1 MYVVVATMQDSLD
14 TQHCVRVM
22 CNCYSYLHSGVCRIS
37 LCFTSNV
44 LYIVPVSP
52 SVGGLHEALCRLMY
66 NIAVGGSLLVSAPKG
81 ASNCDT

>member
-1 MYVVVATMQDSLD
+1 MQDCLD

-52 SVGGLHEALCRLMY
+52 SVGGLHEVLCRLMY
-66 NIAVGGSLLVSAPKG
+66 NIAVGGSLLVSAHKG